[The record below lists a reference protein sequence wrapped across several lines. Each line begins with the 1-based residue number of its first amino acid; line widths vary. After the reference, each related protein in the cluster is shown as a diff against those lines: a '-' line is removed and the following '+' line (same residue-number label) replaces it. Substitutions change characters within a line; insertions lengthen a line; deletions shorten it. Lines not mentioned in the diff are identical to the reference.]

1 MNNASLTNGAQTQN
15 VLKSLYDDSICSA
28 DDLKQI
34 NVRVSIIVE
43 PNKDEQTEIQVAQ
56 NNSTNVS
63 DLSKFGAKNVFDD
76 LSDSMEQAGYGRL
89 AKSETDVALDPT
101 LVLMVTRLFT
111 SDEQAED
118 HPELENVVK
127 SYRNKAIV
135 RSDFAELFEERKKKR
150 KQDPHYELDLYR
162 FYVDF
167 APTVGNYILI
177 GNKILIGL
185 IIGNQAE

>member
-89 AKSETDVALDPT
+89 AK
-101 LVLMVTRLFT
+101 
-111 SDEQAED
+111 
-118 HPELENVVK
+118 
-127 SYRNKAIV
+127 
-135 RSDFAELFEERKKKR
+135 RK
-150 KQDPHYELDLYR
+150 L
-162 FYVDF
+162 
-167 APTVGNYILI
+167 ILPS
-177 GNKILIGL
+177 ILL
-185 IIGNQAE
+185 